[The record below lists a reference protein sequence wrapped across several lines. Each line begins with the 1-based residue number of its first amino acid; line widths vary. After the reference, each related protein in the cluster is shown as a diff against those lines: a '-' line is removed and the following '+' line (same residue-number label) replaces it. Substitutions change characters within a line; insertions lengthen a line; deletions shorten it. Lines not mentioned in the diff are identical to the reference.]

1 LGAAPWAMTIP
12 VRQQLKTNTAN
23 IAGFMARPPHERCIQ
38 TSPHWFP
45 ARIITYVGTQINTFA
60 ENTFAGLAHPA
71 VQISRKLALN
81 QHQASPLER
90 DRDALGQPLSALP
103 GNHVHIRY

>member
-1 LGAAPWAMTIP
+1 MTIP
-12 VRQQLKTNTAN
+12 VRQQLKTKTAN

-60 ENTFAGLAHPA
+60 GLAPPA

-81 QHQASPLER
+81 QHLASPLEQ